1 MKAAFPVAF
10 KGQLPQ
16 DSKLDAVMPA
26 DVKSVS
32 ILALNDVK
40 NYLASLE
47 TYRYGAGQ
55 IENVRKRKQ
64 EFAVFSGI
72 NWMKSGRLC

>member
-1 MKAAFPVAF
+1 
-10 KGQLPQ
+10 
-16 DSKLDAVMPA
+16 MPA

-32 ILALNDVK
+32 ILALSDVK

-55 IENVRKRKQ
+55 IENVRKKKTG
-64 EFAVFSGI
+64 VC
-72 NWMKSGRLC
+72 RLFGDKLDEEWQALLKGEWGKRDAFL